1 MLLLGTW
8 IALNLDDT
16 PTGRA
21 FRALHDSEI
30 AARVAGIHVNRFK
43 LQAFV
48 IAAIYGS
55 LAGSALAMMN
65 GFVNPDQAGFLHS
78 VELVTMVVLGGLGS
92 IVGSIVGAAV
102 LIVLPQLLT
111 VFQEYEHFM
120 LGLLIIVSMIFMRD
134 GMVPMVR
141 KLARRQA

>member
-1 MLLLGTW
+1 
-8 IALNLDDT
+8 
-16 PTGRA
+16 
-21 FRALHDSEI
+21 
-30 AARVAGIHVNRFK
+30 
-43 LQAFV
+43 
-48 IAAIYGS
+48 
-55 LAGSALAMMN
+55 
-65 GFVNPDQAGFLHS
+65 
-78 VELVTMVVLGGLGS
+78 
-92 IVGSIVGAAV
+92 V